1 MRLLLMTITAL
12 ATAITAVV
20 AFSSLR
26 NERKKKRMEV
36 FSDSIRVVVDGC
48 KNSESY
54 AYVTSGNYKKDIRTV
69 QYLLNTSKN
78 IGLDDFKKIVYQNLI
93 RGDLSVENR
102 EKLDDAI
109 ESLRKSYNKIV
120 YFCERPILA
129 LK

>member
-1 MRLLLMTITAL
+1 MILLVELYKMPIMRLLLMTITAL

-36 FSDSIRVVVDGC
+36 FSDSIRVVVDGF

-69 QYLLNTSKN
+69 QYLLNTS
-78 IGLDDFKKIVYQNLI
+78 
-93 RGDLSVENR
+93 
-102 EKLDDAI
+102 
-109 ESLRKSYNKIV
+109 
-120 YFCERPILA
+120 
-129 LK
+129 